1 MTDNIIIPIDND
13 SSARLY
19 DILPV
24 QENTTDRWHITNV
37 ASNGYT
43 SNILNDS
50 RISLIFKKAEAKE
63 STQDSSLYVV
73 YDNENLFWGKDKYK
87 ITTKEFYKRTAN
99 DSGTTHSQKKYG
111 IISLQ
116 SSFPS
121 QHYVGELCVLNT
133 DFHEYKWNGTQWVDL
148 GYAGDF
154 PEGYVRLNYI
164 ENVSGSYIDTGY
176 KPNGNTKIVAEYQL
190 PTLSSGNYYGGYLFG
205 AGDAWDGQRYIPSI
219 NIRWIY
225 DIYNGQKQYFEN
237 LSYGSSIGIT
247 TSIYPVIG
255 SNHWTIEV
263 YDNKVYSNGRLAY
276 TFSNSLG
283 SCPDNL
289 GIFCTIQTGVIDS
302 PRYPDL
308 HDVMLSNFFSS
319 KARLYS
325 FKIYNGNIL
334 VKDFV
339 PAKRQS
345 DNAIGV
351 MDLVNNVFLKS
362 AWSKYNFKSGGE
374 VQKHIC
380 DNPPETYPELPI
392 PSFKFEDV
400 IDVNLTNTAIAY
412 KNKNFGVDFNIIAKS
427 SNYIDSSF
435 DWYEGYPYLNQQD
448 NLGSVS
454 LGFII
459 GDGREDLQR
468 VLNIVC
474 IDDNNNVVLDTSCNI
489 NGSYTETPYTLTVSP
504 NIGDSLSEDVIATI
518 HFGSECQESVSH
530 TFDVSINST
539 FENASGYP
547 SLVT

>member
-1 MTDNIIIPIDND
+1 MIENIIIPIDND

-24 QENTTDRWHITNV
+24 PENTTDRWHITNV

-50 RISLIFKKAEAKE
+50 RISLIFKNAEAKE

-73 YDNENLFWGKDKYK
+73 YDNENLFWGNDKYK
-87 ITTKEFYKRTAN
+87 ITTKEFYKRTSN

-148 GYAGDF
+148 GYAGNF

-164 ENVSGSYIDTGY
+164 ENVHGAYIDTGY
-176 KPNGNTKIVAEYQL
+176 KPNGKTKIVANYQL
-190 PTLSSGNYYGGYLFG
+190 PTLPSGSYHMGYLFG
-205 AGDAWDGQRYIPSI
+205 AGDAMVGSNYIPSLAV
-219 NIRWIY
+219 RWIY
-225 DIYNGQKQYFEN
+225 DFYEGEYQYFETV
-237 LSYGSSIGIT
+237 SYGST
-247 TSIYPVIG
+247 PKKTKDIYPIIG
-255 SNHWTIEV
+255 NRHWLIEV
-263 YDNKVYSNGRLAY
+263 YDGKFYSNGTLVY
-276 TFSNSLG
+276 TFSGSLG
-283 SCPDNL
+283 QCPDNL
-289 GIFCTIQTGVIDS
+289 GIFCTIQTNSVDS
-302 PRYPDL
+302 PQYPDL
-308 HDVMLSNFFSS
+308 HDVSPSKFFSS
-319 KARLYS
+319 EARLYS
-325 FKIYNGNIL
+325 FKIYDGNTL

-345 DNAIGV
+345 DGAIGV
-351 MDLVNNVFLKS
+351 IDLVNNVFVQS
-362 AWSKYNFKSGGE
+362 GWSKYSFKSGGE
-374 VQKHIC
+374 VKKQIC
-380 DNPPETYPELPI
+380 DNPPETYPDLPI

-400 IDVNLTNTAIAY
+400 IDVDLTNNAIAY

-435 DWYEGYPYLNQQD
+435 NWSDGYPYLTQQD

-454 LGFII
+454 LGFMI

-504 NIGDSLSEDVIATI
+504 NIGDSLSEYVIATI

-530 TFDVSINST
+530 TFYVSINST